1 MNFPNACR
9 ALWAGWVEPVAFVD
23 VVEAEASRFAATSCR
38 KVVRFSLLPDVLFAL
53 LDELLPERAEIRL
66 LKSDCSVLRVV
77 LVEEVEE
84 TDEPVE
90 PACNCE
96 ISCSSP
102 FDKLE

>member
-1 MNFPNACR
+1 M
-9 ALWAGWVEPVAFVD
+9 D

-66 LKSDCSVLRVV
+66 LKSDCSVLSV
-77 LVEEVEE
+77 LFVEEVEE
-84 TDEPVE
+84 VDELFE

-96 ISCSSP
+96 MSRSSP
-102 FDKLE
+102 LEKLE